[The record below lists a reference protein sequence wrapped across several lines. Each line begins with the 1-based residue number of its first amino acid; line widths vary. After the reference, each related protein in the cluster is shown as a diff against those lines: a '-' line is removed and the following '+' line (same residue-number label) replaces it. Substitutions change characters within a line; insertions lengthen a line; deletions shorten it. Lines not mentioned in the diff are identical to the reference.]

1 MKSPELLPEPFR
13 QAPFRVSDA
22 IDAGVSPGRLRR
34 TDLVRPAWGVRA
46 LRPDETLLDRC
57 GSLAVRLPAEAVYSH
72 STAAMLLGAPLPA
85 RVERDSVLH
94 VTVARGRRA
103 VDAEGIVGH
112 QLTMSPSDVT
122 EFQGLRMTTPARTW
136 CDLASLL
143 RLDEL
148 VAVGDY
154 LIRRGTP
161 LATSGELHSAAIR
174 QVSRIGRQKR
184 MTALPLLSDRAESAA
199 ESRLRVLL
207 VLAGFDDLLVNEPV
221 YDDAGRFL
229 ARPDLRM
236 RRAPVI
242 VEYEGDYHRTDRAQ
256 WMKDISRVERL
267 QSHGWHVVRVTADDL
282 AHPQALLFRLK
293 RVLAQ
298 LSPGQLRT
306 SAASLPGIAA
316 EVRK

>member
-1 MKSPELLPEPFR
+1 
-13 QAPFRVSDA
+13 
-22 IDAGVSPGRLRR
+22 
-34 TDLVRPAWGVRA
+34 
-46 LRPDETLLDRC
+46 
-57 GSLAVRLPAEAVYSH
+57 
-72 STAAMLLGAPLPA
+72 MLLGAPLPA
-85 RVERDSVLH
+85 RIERGDVLH

-122 EFQGLRMTTPARTW
+122 EFLGLPITTPARSW
-136 CDLASLL
+136 CDLAGIL

-161 LATSGELHSAAIR
+161 LATGGELHSAALR
-174 QVSRIGRQKR
+174 QVSRVGRLKR
-184 MTALPLLSDRAESAA
+184 MTALSLLSDRAESAA

-242 VEYEGDYHRTDRAQ
+242 LEYEGDYHRTDRAQ
-256 WMKDISRVERL
+256 WMKDIARVERL
-267 QSHGWHVVRVTADDL
+267 QAHGWHVVRVTADDL
-282 AHPQALLFRLK
+282 AHPQPLLIRLK

-298 LSPGQLRT
+298 LSPRHLRT
-306 SAASLPGIAA
+306 SAASAAGIATEA
-316 EVRK
+316 RN